1 MIEIDGSLHSGS
13 GTIVRQAVAYAAL
26 TGQPVHI
33 CNARARRRH
42 PGLRPQHLR
51 AIQAICE
58 LTGGTLDGAGVA
70 SRSFTFRP
78 GDAEPTG
85 RYVWDIGTAGS
96 ATMLALAVLP
106 VLALRGRG
114 AQAEI
119 RGGLFQDFAP
129 SVFHLQ
135 RVILPLLAQMGLA
148 AELDMIRPGYVP
160 AGEGVIRLTVPP
172 AGGPLRPLT
181 PRRGDSPALIWGI
194 SLASHLDD
202 RHVAA
207 RMAAGARGVLAAAA
221 VTASTG
227 SKQIAEISECT
238 DRSASQPG
246 AAFALFADFI
256 GGARLGADRAGAPH
270 RRAENI
276 GTRVAHELLED
287 IASGATLDRHASDQ
301 IIPFAAHAEG
311 TSKFQ
316 VPYVTEHTETGAW
329 LASLFLGAQVRAEG
343 QTLVI
348 SGQGAP
354 HLASGPDGEYR
365 RQAS

>member
-26 TGQPVHI
+26 TGQAVRI
-33 CNARARRRH
+33 RNARARRRH

-58 LTGGTLDGAGVA
+58 LTGGTLDGAEA
-70 SRSFTFRP
+70 DSRSFTFRP
-78 GDAEPTG
+78 GQGEPSG
-85 RYVWDIGTAGS
+85 HYVWDIGTAGS
-96 ATMLALAVLP
+96 AAMLALAVLP
-106 VLALRGRG
+106 VLAVRGRG
-114 AQAEI
+114 VRAEI

-148 AELDMIRPGYVP
+148 AELHMSRPGYVP
-160 AGEGVIRLTVPP
+160 AGEGIIRLTVPP
-172 AGGPLRPLT
+172 ARGPLRPLM
-181 PRRGDSPALIWGI
+181 PRRGDAPALIWGI

-207 RMAAGARGVLAAAA
+207 RMAASARTVLAAAA
-221 VTASTG
+221 VRTG
-227 SKQIAEISECT
+227 GAQIAGISECT
-238 DRSASQPG
+238 DRSAAQPG

-276 GTRVAHELLED
+276 GARVAHQLLED

-301 IIPFAAHAEG
+301 IIPFAALADG

-316 VPYVTEHTETGAW
+316 VPLITEHTETGAW
-329 LASLFLGAQVRAEG
+329 LASVFLGAQVRAEG

-348 SGQGAP
+348 SGQGTP
-354 HLASGPDGEYR
+354 HVAAGPDGEYGR
-365 RQAS
+365 RAG

>member
-26 TGQPVHI
+26 TGQPVRVR
-33 CNARARRRH
+33 NARARRRH

-51 AIQAICE
+51 AIQAICD
-58 LTGGTLDGAGVA
+58 LSGGTLEGAGVA

-78 GDAEPTG
+78 GDAAPAG
-85 RYVWDIGTAGS
+85 HYGWDIGTAGS

-135 RVILPLLAQMGLA
+135 RVILPLLAQMGLP

-160 AGEGVIRLTVPP
+160 AGEGIIRLTVPP
-172 AGGPLRPLT
+172 ARGPLRPLV
-181 PRRGDSPALIWGI
+181 PRRGDTPAFIWGI

-202 RHVAA
+202 RRVAA
-207 RMAAGARGVLAAAA
+207 RMGAGAQAVLARAPAG
-221 VTASTG
+221 TG
-227 SKQIAEISECT
+227 GAQTAEISECT
-238 DRSASQPG
+238 DRSAAQPG

-256 GGARLGADRAGAPH
+256 GGTRLGADRAGAPH

-276 GTRVAHELLED
+276 GARAAHQLLED

-301 IIPFAAHAEG
+301 IIPFAALAEG
-311 TSKFQ
+311 TSRFQ
-316 VPYVTEHTETGAW
+316 IPHVTEHTETGAW
-329 LASLFLGAQVRAEG
+329 LASLLLGTHIRADG
-343 QTLVI
+343 QTLI
-348 SGQGAP
+348 ITGQGSP
-354 HLASGPDGEYR
+354 HLATSPDGEHR
-365 RQAS
+365 RRAS

>member
-26 TGQPVHI
+26 TGQPVRI
-33 CNARARRRH
+33 RNARARRRH

-58 LTGGTLDGAGVA
+58 LTGGTLDGAEVA
-70 SRSFTFRP
+70 SQSFIFRP
-78 GDAEPTG
+78 GDAEPAG
-85 RYVWDIGTAGS
+85 HYVWDIGTAGS

-106 VLALRGRG
+106 VLAVRGRG

-129 SVFHLQ
+129 SEFHLQ
-135 RVILPLLAQMGLA
+135 RVILPLLAQMGLPT
-148 AELDMIRPGYVP
+148 ELDMIRPGYLP
-160 AGEGVIRLTVPP
+160 AGEGIIQLTVPP
-172 AGGPLRPLT
+172 ARAPLRPLM
-181 PRRGDSPALIWGI
+181 PRRGDAPTLIWGI

-207 RMAAGARGVLAAAA
+207 RMAAGARTVLTGAAA
-221 VTASTG
+221 STTG
-227 SKQIAEISECT
+227 AQIAEISECT
-238 DRSASQPG
+238 DRSAAQPG

-256 GGARLGADRAGAPH
+256 GGTRLGADRAGAPH

-276 GTRVAHELLED
+276 GARVAHQLLED
-287 IASGATLDRHASDQ
+287 IASGATLDRHAADQ
-301 IIPFAAHAEG
+301 IIPFAALAAG
-311 TSKFQ
+311 TSTFQ
-316 VPYVTEHTETGAW
+316 VPLITEHTETGAW
-329 LASLFLGAQVRAEG
+329 LASVFLGADVRAEG

-348 SGQGAP
+348 SGQGSP
-354 HLASGPDGEYR
+354 HLVTSPGRERG